1 MISELD
7 FFEQV
12 FLYVL
17 ENSYGC
23 LCEEVQDFKSDA
35 ENMKQSDYTNYKFK
49 LLKYVTQ
56 QRKLVKISRYKSFE
70 FFIQNGGRSLV
81 KEINQILFNLNKNK
95 NLIQGKSAFEMT
107 MNKFYQNCSCGLS
120 EFVKKYI
127 TREAFDILIE
137 FVKIPTHELTGL
149 SKELVNNINSDI
161 SNLFKYITKQN

>member
-1 MISELD
+1 MITEQD
-7 FFEQV
+7 FFEHV
-12 FLYVL
+12 FLYIL

-35 ENMKQSDYTNYKFK
+35 ENMKQSDYSKYEFK

-70 FFIQNGGRSLV
+70 FFIQNGGKNLV
-81 KEINQILFNLNKNK
+81 REINQILINLNQNK
-95 NLIQGKSAFEMT
+95 DLTLGKSLFEMT
-107 MNKFYQNCSCGLS
+107 MNKFYQNCSCGLI
-120 EFVKKYI
+120 EFVKTYI

-149 SKELVNNINSDI
+149 SKELVNNVNSDI